1 VAQAQIVDSYV
12 HTVAGTSRHQLL
24 YWPIENP
31 ICIRVFGQSPEWA
44 DYIKARIRYDA
55 LIAEAP
61 LDRRKCSGPTL
72 QIVFTDQFDDAIQY
86 LAKNKPG
93 VFGYKR
99 DDQMWDDLATIKGPV
114 HVWYKSYDD
123 DDFMIASVLI
133 VVDKAEVR
141 NIGPT
146 ALADYLAFVSLTQV
160 NTDKYLPSAPT
171 IVNLISGR
179 GVDGVT
185 PVELSDWD
193 RAYLKSIYGV
203 GRGPD
208 SDTTNYRVAQRMR
221 SLLLRRPFAPEAPMT
236 ASNAN
241 VASTNSNVA
250 SSGVASSSVAA
261 TSPAVVATA
270 RQ

>member
-1 VAQAQIVDSYV
+1 VDSYV
-12 HTVAGTSRHQLL
+12 HTVAGTSRRRQLL
-24 YWPIENP
+24 YWPIDNP
-31 ICIRVFGQSPEWA
+31 ICIRVLGQSPEWA

-61 LDRRKCSGPTL
+61 LDRPKCSGPTL
-72 QIVFTDQFDDAIQY
+72 QIVFADQFDDAIQY
-86 LAKNKPG
+86 IAKNKAG

-123 DDFMIASVLI
+123 DDFMIASVII
-133 VVDKAEVR
+133 VVDKAQVR

-203 GRGPD
+203 GGGPD
-208 SDTTNYRVAQRMR
+208 SDTTNYRVAARMR
-221 SLLLRRPFAPEAPMT
+221 NLLLRRPFAPEAPMT

-241 VASTNSNVA
+241 VASTNS
-250 SSGVASSSVAA
+250 SVASSSVAS